1 MKKFYLTAAAILAS
15 ATCFA
20 QTTLWDGENNELGT
34 GNTGV
39 WPRCNPEVV
48 TNDWKDGV
56 NTSDKCLKF
65 TITGNDWNNGSM
77 AFGDIDNAFAS
88 KRLSLMIK
96 KAKSSNVRVELKFSD
111 NSFHKVV
118 AWYDGNGEWRKL
130 YFDFSTNGVSGNLKE
145 FSVYPTTDAVKAE
158 DNVIY
163 VDNIVIE
170 DAPSVNDAVL
180 SSVADGSLAGN
191 LKLTGAWIKG
201 ECQNADGDWQK
212 VEYNDFATLG
222 AKFNANVTSVDMR
235 GTVTK
240 DVDVAPLFNAN
251 PNTIVYADA
260 AYEHSNVVAGGKAES
275 VKLTDANAFN
285 IPENFDADKVI
296 VERTVQGGI
305 NSFVLPFYATAE
317 ELGAEKLATYDSEQ
331 DDKAVFNKVDNVD
344 ANVPFLTVNA
354 NSLGASG
361 LEFSD
366 KGFVATPSDFDGDF
380 RGVYVPQTAEGLYG
394 IDSEGKLHRG
404 SSESS
409 IGSFHAYLALNED
422 TKALMVA
429 FEDTPTAINATKADT
444 QADAPVYD
452 ICGRRVAKSFKE
464 GTLQRGLY
472 IVGGK
477 KIVVK

>member
-20 QTTLWDGENNELGT
+20 QTTLWNGEDKEIGSK
-34 GNTGV
+34 GDV
-39 WPRCNPEVV
+39 WDRCNQEVV
-48 TNDWKDGV
+48 TNDQKDGV

-77 AFGDIDNAFAS
+77 AFGVNNIDFTS

-96 KAKSSNVRVELKFSD
+96 KATSSNVRVELKFSD
-111 NSFHKVV
+111 GNFHKVV

-130 YFDFSTNGVSGNLKE
+130 YFDFSTNGVSGNVTEL
-145 FSVYPTTDAVKAE
+145 SVYPTTDAVDGSE
-158 DNVIY
+158 DVY

-170 DAPSVNDAVL
+170 DAPKVGDAAL

-251 PNTIVYADA
+251 PNTIVYAA
-260 AYEHSNVVAGGKAES
+260 EAYGHNNVVAGGTAES
-275 VKLTDANAFN
+275 VVLTDEKAFN
-285 IPENFDADKVI
+285 IPEGFDAKKVI
-296 VERTVQGGI
+296 VYRTVRGGI
-305 NSFVLPFYATAE
+305 NSFVLPFWVSAADID
-317 ELGAEKLATYDSEQ
+317 AEKLATYDSEQ

-366 KGFVATPSDFDGDF
+366 KGFVATPSEYAGDF
-380 RGVYVPQTAEGLYG
+380 KGVYAPQTAEGLYG

-409 IGSFHAYLALNED
+409 IGSFHAYLALNDD

-429 FEDTPTAINATKADT
+429 FEDTPTAINGTKADT